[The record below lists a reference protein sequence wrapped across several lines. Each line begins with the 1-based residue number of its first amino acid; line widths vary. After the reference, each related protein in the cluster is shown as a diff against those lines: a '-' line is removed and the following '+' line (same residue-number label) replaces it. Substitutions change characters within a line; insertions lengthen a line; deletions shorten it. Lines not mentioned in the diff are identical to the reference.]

1 MKFEFT
7 TEEANIILNAVAQ
20 LPYNTAKPIVEKLL
34 TQAQSSENVEETKE
48 DDVEE

>member
-20 LPYNTAKPIVEKLL
+20 LPFTTAKPIIEKMQE
-34 TQAQSSENVEETKE
+34 QAKYQSEEKSEDE
-48 DDVEE
+48 